1 VYLSNIKC
9 WKTIITP
16 FCGVVYLK
24 VGNWTQLKKGSD
36 AGTVP
41 PKVERLTSALD
52 ESDEGS
58 SKRKGSPK
66 ANYVN

>member
-1 VYLSNIKC
+1 M
-9 WKTIITP
+9 
-16 FCGVVYLK
+16 
-24 VGNWTQLKKGSD
+24 GNLTQLKKGSD

-66 ANYVN
+66 ANYILMGIRGSCLAKLHS